1 MGVMGCYTSTASNT
15 IASCS
20 NQGPPWLPLLSSS
33 TRWYSVIVVINP
45 TTVSNINNVTVIVI
59 AVTAAV
65 ATAALAA
72 AVAAAVAVTVAA
84 SVCWLMGMGMVYSG
98 AK

>member
-15 IASCS
+15 TASSS

-65 ATAALAA
+65 ATATL
-72 AVAAAVAVTVAA
+72 AVAVTVAA